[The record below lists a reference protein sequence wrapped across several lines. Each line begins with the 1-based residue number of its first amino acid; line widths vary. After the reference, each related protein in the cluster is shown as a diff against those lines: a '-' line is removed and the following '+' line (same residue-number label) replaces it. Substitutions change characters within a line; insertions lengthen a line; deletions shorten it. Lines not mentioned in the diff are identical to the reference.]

1 MIYFIQE
8 YFSGFDILNK
18 NGYIKYF
25 KTFKDADDFLN
36 SLGDLNDEDSFYI
49 IEEDKE
55 GNQKPTEY

>member
-8 YFSGFDILNK
+8 YFSGVDILNK
-18 NGYIKYF
+18 NGYTKYF

-36 SLGDLNDEDSFYI
+36 SLGDLNNEDSFYI
-49 IEEDKE
+49 MEEDKE